1 MNTTKSDKLVV
12 EKFCSMTLRDQAKT
26 NVAINVSKKGYGS
39 CQVLPN
45 GKVFHGRQNQKK
57 NEIELVIPAEK
68 KDKARVEDWQ
78 MSVPWT
84 SLPAQQSDPC
94 ERPRSVLT
102 HGGRPAYSA
111 AIVPNQPWNR
121 YAGAFVLAGRQPWRA
136 TRRTSRGA
144 KCLSP

>member
-1 MNTTKSDKLVV
+1 MKITSFAALLFAVQILAGPIWAGDIKESDYPIQYEVMNTTKSDKLVV

-78 MSVPWT
+78 
-84 SLPAQQSDPC
+84 
-94 ERPRSVLT
+94 
-102 HGGRPAYSA
+102 
-111 AIVPNQPWNR
+111 IVGTVDITPSS
-121 YAGAFVLAGRQPWRA
+121 
-136 TRRTSRGA
+136 T
-144 KCLSP
+144 K